1 MSVLV
6 DEIDPSVSSSDSPCI
21 EDVYTSLTAN
31 ITLVN
36 FKSDVAKNRILY
48 DFRQS

>member
-1 MSVLV
+1 M
-6 DEIDPSVSSSDSPCI
+6 DEIDPGASSSDSLCI

-36 FKSDVAKNRILY
+36 FKSDVAKKRILY
-48 DFRQS
+48 DFHRS